1 MVCLI
6 WLFFSMF
13 ILGKKVKMTQI
24 WKDDKVIPVTIVEAR
39 PNKVAYLRTKEKNGY
54 EAIYLELDDKK
65 KEFRLDKLTEE
76 EKKEIQSKDK
86 IDVSVFNEGENVIVS
101 SVSKGKGFTGVVK
114 RHGFAGGPKSH
125 GQKDRWRAPGSIGPT
140 APQHVFKGR
149 KMAGRAGNKRVT
161 IKNIE
166 IVKVDPENN
175 ILMLKG
181 AIAGA
186 RGALVEIRKK

>member
-24 WKDDKVIPVTIVEAR
+24 WKDDKVIPVTIVEAK
-39 PNKVAYLRTKEKNGY
+39 PNKVVYLRTKEKNDY
-54 EAIYLELDDKK
+54 EAICLELDDKK

-101 SVSKGKGFTGVVK
+101 SVSKGKGFAGVVK

>member
-1 MVCLI
+1 
-6 WLFFSMF
+6 MF

-54 EAIYLELDDKK
+54 EAICLELDDKK

-101 SVSKGKGFTGVVK
+101 SVSKGKGFAGVVK